1 MDTEQ
6 GVLIAMPQAARIG
19 GRGEQKIKPINVFY
33 ISLEITSSGNEVV
46 GSYGERVFILKASR

>member
-1 MDTEQ
+1 
-6 GVLIAMPQAARIG
+6 MPQAARIG